1 MDKNNALSALAA
13 LGQETR
19 LDAFR
24 FLVRAAPDGLPAGEI
39 ANRLGVVQNTMSAHL
54 AVLARAGLIAA
65 SRKGR
70 TVEYA
75 VDYAAVRGLL
85 AFLMQDCCQGEA
97 EICSPL
103 FNLVDCNR

>member
-1 MDKNNALSALAA
+1 MDKQNSLAALAA

-19 LDAFR
+19 LGVFR
-24 FLVRAAPDGLPAGEI
+24 LLVRTAPDGLAAGEI

-54 AVLARAGLIAA
+54 AVLARAGLVVAN
-65 SRKGR
+65 RKGR

-85 AFLMQDCCQGEA
+85 AFLLQDCCQGA
-97 EICSPL
+97 PEICSPL
-103 FNLVDCNR
+103 FDLIECDQ